1 MTNPIDPQ
9 TVSFSHDEAISLI
22 HSAVY
27 PRTSPDPSIGDI
39 GVVVGLLDMNDE
51 VELIIKFQ
59 SSVSQYTKSELIS
72 QFVIES

>member
-9 TVSFSHDEAISLI
+9 TTIFSHDEAVSLI
-22 HSAVY
+22 HCAVY
-27 PRTSPDPSIGDI
+27 PRTSTNPNIGEI

-72 QFVIES
+72 QFVIDS

>member
-1 MTNPIDPQ
+1 MQ
-9 TVSFSHDEAISLI
+9 TAIFSHDEAVSLI
-22 HSAVY
+22 HCAVY
-27 PRTSPDPSIGDI
+27 PNTSADPSIAEI

-51 VELIIKFQ
+51 VELIVKFQ